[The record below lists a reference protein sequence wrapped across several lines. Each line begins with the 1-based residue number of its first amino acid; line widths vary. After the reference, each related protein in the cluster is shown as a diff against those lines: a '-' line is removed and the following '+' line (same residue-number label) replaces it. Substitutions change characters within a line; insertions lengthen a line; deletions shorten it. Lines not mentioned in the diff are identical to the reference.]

1 MAIMPRA
8 LQEQTIRQDLIRVGL
23 DPQTIDVHAL
33 VDGTLSLPEN
43 RRNIARKLKYSVGVK
58 AGVREQKK
66 KVDTQYCGWLR
77 EKCEVNGDKES
88 CKAYGRDKCAPVTG
102 KIEGCKVCS
111 AKAKAAP
118 VGKKAPTPASS
129 NAQIRNGNCMISVAA
144 HWRHCPP
151 KTVARLGG
159 MRSDRK

>member
-8 LQEQTIRQDLIRVGL
+8 LQEQTIRRDLVRAGL

-43 RRNIARKLKYSVGVK
+43 RRNIAQKMKYSVGVK

-77 EKCEVNGDKES
+77 EKCEVNGDEAS

-102 KIEGCKVCS
+102 KIAGCKVCS
-111 AKAKAAP
+111 AKVKAAP
-118 VGKKAPTPASS
+118 AVKRAQKPVNP
-129 NAQIRNGNCMISVAA
+129 NAHMKNGACMITVAA

-159 MRSDRK
+159 MRSNRK